1 MKRPPLGS
9 GMTSPT
15 VVSSEEELESYVNEI
30 SVLVGSLVLL
40 EQKESK

>member
-1 MKRPPLGS
+1 
-9 GMTSPT
+9 MTSPT